1 MHQFSENH
9 IMWCRNTPDILFA
22 LKSKENRI
30 VMNYKG
36 QIWHRV
42 NTEQAESKR
51 GEKAGKIPEEN
62 IGSARVDVL
71 YISIRSNDDPPVF
84 PPPRGWGSLKGLY
97 MDDRYTRSSRGD
109 I

>member
-9 IMWCRNTPDILFA
+9 IMWCRNIPGILFVF
-22 LKSKENRI
+22 KSQENRI
-30 VMNYKG
+30 VINFKG

-71 YISIRSNDDPPVF
+71 YISIRSHDDPPVF
-84 PPPRGWGSLKGLY
+84 PPPRGVPLSTGA
-97 MDDRYTRSSRGD
+97 MC
-109 I
+109 